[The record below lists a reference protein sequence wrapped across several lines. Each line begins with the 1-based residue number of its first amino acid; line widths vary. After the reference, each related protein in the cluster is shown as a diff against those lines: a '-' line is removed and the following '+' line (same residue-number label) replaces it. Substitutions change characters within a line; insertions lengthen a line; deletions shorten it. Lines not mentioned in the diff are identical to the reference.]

1 MTLLLGAKGA
11 VELQLISSG
20 EKWGRGPNKDI
31 HSSLMANVDS
41 PVWHLIKALNTLVA
55 DDGHTPAIDGWFEN
69 VKPLTA
75 RQKELIAADVAAGNE
90 ADDMKVLGIK
100 HWYKDED
107 YLTASLPAGRTAD
120 GQHPGPRQ
128 RLYGPGRQDGS
139 SGPGGGQDRSPPG
152 AGHDQGR
159 GGCPS

>member
-1 MTLLLGAKGA
+1 M

-31 HSSLMANVDS
+31 HSSLKANVDS
-41 PVWHLIKALNTLVA
+41 PAWHLIKALNTLVSE
-55 DDGHTPAIDGWFEN
+55 DGQTPAIDGWFEN

-107 YLTASLPAGRTAD
+107 YLTASYRLAAAAD
-120 GQHPGPRQ
+120 GQHPGPGQ
-128 RLYGPGRQDGS
+128 RLYGPGRQDRPARAAPRPS
-139 SGPGGGQDRSPPG
+139 STCGWCRT
-152 AGHDQGR
+152 
-159 GGCPS
+159 